1 MPLEPSSL
9 LAVAWFTAGDD
20 HPRGR
25 ARGGLSD
32 SGMASWICGAF
43 FLNGLI
49 SNAFSLRAN
58 LYVPQ
63 FSWSAIVEFV
73 VPPAITLPVVR
84 NSGNRNAP
92 R

>member
-1 MPLEPSSL
+1 
-9 LAVAWFTAGDD
+9 VACFTAGDD

-58 LYVPQ
+58 LLCAAV
-63 FSWSAIVEFV
+63 FVERDCR
-73 VPPAITLPVVR
+73 VR
-84 NSGNRNAP
+84 RAP
-92 R
+92 GDHAARGPEQRKI